1 MTNENGLS
9 SGHFDF
15 ELVAFMIITVRGC
28 SAVILPIVR
37 LMAGLL
43 RSHDMPVRRIDLVE
57 GDDPG
62 RDEVRQIE
70 AVVPS
75 RIASAAHF
83 FFFFFFWIH
92 WK

>member
-15 ELVAFMIITVRGC
+15 KLVAFMIITVLDC
-28 SAVILPIVR
+28 SAVILPIVK

-43 RSHDMPVRRIDLVE
+43 RSHDMPVRRIDLVG

-62 RDEVRQIE
+62 RDEFQQIG
-70 AVVPS
+70 AVMLL
-75 RIASAAHF
+75 RIASAADLF
-83 FFFFFFWIH
+83 GYIGS
-92 WK
+92 K

>member
-1 MTNENGLS
+1 MNNENGLL
-9 SGHFDF
+9 SGHLEF
-15 ELVAFMIITVRGC
+15 ELVSFMIITVLGG

-57 GDDPG
+57 SDDPG
-62 RDEVRQIE
+62 KDEFQQIG
-70 AVVPS
+70 AVIPS
-75 RIASAAHF
+75 PIASAADLS
-83 FFFFFFWIH
+83 WIH